1 MTFKAQAFFVR
12 GGSADSDEGDGKLT
26 AQEVQDELVQVL
38 NSVPE
43 KFRYTKHNEDLLSER
58 SSSPPPMTSL
68 LPPHARNSERLR
80 DEDAMLL
87 AQRCDL
93 IITIYYT
100 IMRLHVPR
108 INLAN
113 IAQPT
118 SPLSRAFDD
127 SFYTTGPH
135 IANLRAVSYGGR
147 NGSKMLEPS

>member
-26 AQEVQDELVQVL
+26 AQEVQDELEQVF

-43 KFRYTKHNEDLLSER
+43 KFQCAKENEDLSER
-58 SSSPPPMTSL
+58 SPSPPPMAP